1 MFAYQNS
8 ADLKLHF
15 AVKSMELMETTR
27 AKMRAPF
34 QRQWPTVVQC
44 TIVYL
49 NRISLILS
57 KHGLNFGNVKF
68 RFLWTRFILY
78 PRLQEKNF
86 AHWDGPIISVLS
98 FWVLGNDVF
107 SESHGQMVDTS
118 LKIAGCP
125 RCEGTQRRSDTTLLA
140 SKVCVRSLNRVEV
153 KCGSLQR
160 KVDMRGKNKMIE
172 EL

>member
-49 NRISLILS
+49 NRISLLS

-78 PRLQEKNF
+78 PRLQEKNL
-86 AHWDGPIISVLS
+86 HIGMVQLS
-98 FWVLGNDVF
+98 QFWVFEFLATMF
-107 SESHGQMVDTS
+107 SRSHMVKWLILLWRLQDAQGVKAPS
-118 LKIAGCP
+118 AGL
-125 RCEGTQRRSDTTLLA
+125 TQHFSR
-140 SKVCVRSLNRVEV
+140 
-153 KCGSLQR
+153 QR
-160 KVDMRGKNKMIE
+160 GAWGAWIE
-172 EL
+172 